1 LQPHSDAETK
11 IWDFYG
17 LNRLVNKFQIMNHL
31 SNYKFIEPFSILKV
45 VFLLFLGYISRLF
58 AHFYRISIDSKFE
71 YHFVDLNKLNLNIY
85 ILMWFQ
91 QLLISKMCKKSS
103 VMGGSVMSHP
113 KTQSHFWLCRLWA
126 TKWYID
132 TLNANVQNYP
142 FSHHSVNQ
150 TQKSLWIV

>member
-1 LQPHSDAETK
+1 MQPQSDAETK

-58 AHFYRISIDSKFE
+58 AHFYRIDILQVLIASLSTNGTQTCFKIYKMVL
-71 YHFVDLNKLNLNIY
+71 YHFVDLNKLNLNIC

-91 QLLISKMCKKSS
+91 HLFISKMCKKSS

-113 KTQSHFWLCRLWA
+113 
-126 TKWYID
+126 
-132 TLNANVQNYP
+132 
-142 FSHHSVNQ
+142 
-150 TQKSLWIV
+150 